1 MQDNLACKKVF
12 VSFPVFFYA
21 SLAPEEESY
30 RYGCRT
36 TLKLYRYKRTSRMSV
51 SFWNENL
58 NKLIQKWLFR
68 IIFTLV
74 SYGNRYEL
82 VLEQNSFRYHVK
94 GP

>member
-1 MQDNLACKKVF
+1 
-12 VSFPVFFYA
+12 
-21 SLAPEEESY
+21 
-30 RYGCRT
+30 
-36 TLKLYRYKRTSRMSV
+36 MSV